1 MRALLALGALAIAGG
16 VAACTSVATG
26 TDAGKNIGV
35 QSTRADAG
43 QNTGA
48 PRDGP
53 AGTSPSV
60 VTATCTGRTSDAAS
74 LQQAIYS
81 SSPGAVIEIKGGI
94 CRLIRGIIFLGN
106 RTYAGYNRTGTVLK
120 QDGDMSYVL
129 ASQAYAGNSSW
140 TSEPV
145 TIRDLTVECDGSGG
159 TNGIVVLNW
168 QAHVDEVNVNGC
180 GGSGIVDTNT
190 TVNGKAIKNTSVNSW
205 FTNNFISN
213 SGRYG
218 FEIYDSGN
226 SVTDGFLDDN
236 LIGYS
241 GLDGIH
247 LDNAAGWDISGNHLY
262 GNSRNGIYA
271 GRLRGTT
278 ISNNYIEDF
287 GRKHG
292 SGTWSGIVATVQGSI
307 GSTIF
312 NNKIFN
318 DLGESAG
325 AKYIYLRITG
335 TNYGTGYLSV
345 TGNVI
350 VGDQSNDVGLAFDG
364 GSNKLIVVSSGNL
377 VMHVGTVKSV
387 TRSATVTAGT

>member
-1 MRALLALGALAIAGG
+1 MRALLALGALTIAAA
-16 VAACTSVATG
+16 VAACTSIATG
-26 TDAGKNIGV
+26 TDTGENAGAQPTV
-35 QSTRADAG
+35 Q
-43 QNTGA
+43 
-48 PRDGP
+48 
-53 AGTSPSV
+53 AGTRPPSV

-74 LQQAIYS
+74 LQQAINS
-81 SSPGAVIEIKGGI
+81 SSPGAVIEIRGGI
-94 CRLIRGIIFLGN
+94 CLLTRGIIFLDD
-106 RTYAGYNRTGTVLK
+106 RTYTGYNTTGTVLK

-129 ASQAYAGNSSW
+129 ASQAYADNSSW
-140 TSEPV
+140 TGEPV
-145 TIRDLTVECDGSGG
+145 TIRDLTVECNGSGG
-159 TNGIVVLNW
+159 TNGVVVLNW
-168 QAHVDEVNVNGC
+168 QADLEEIDVHGC

-190 TVNGKAIKNTSVNSW
+190 TADGKAIKNTSVNSR
-205 FTNNFISN
+205 FDNNFISN

-236 LIGYS
+236 LIGHS

-262 GNSRNGIYA
+262 GNARNGIYA
-271 GRLRGTT
+271 DRLYGTT
-278 ISNNYIEDF
+278 ISNNYIENF
-287 GRKHG
+287 GHKQG
-292 SGTWSGIVATVQGSI
+292 SGTWCGIAATVQGGI

-325 AKYIYLRITG
+325 AKYIYLCITR

-350 VGDQSNDVGLAFDG
+350 VGNRSSDVGLAFDG
-364 GSNKLIVVSSGNL
+364 GSNKLIVVSSGNE
-377 VMHVGTVKSV
+377 VAHVGTVKSD